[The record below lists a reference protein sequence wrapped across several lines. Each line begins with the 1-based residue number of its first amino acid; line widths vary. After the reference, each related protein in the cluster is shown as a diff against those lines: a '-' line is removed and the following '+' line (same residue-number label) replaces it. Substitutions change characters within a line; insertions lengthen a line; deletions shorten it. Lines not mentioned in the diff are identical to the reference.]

1 MIRTLLAAIAL
12 TLAFAVLADQAEP
25 ASLANAGRSCPVTM
39 PTREVPPGAGFTA
52 AGFNYGGAHLRAH
65 LYWPNGTLT
74 AGILP
79 DGGSMAIINS
89 DGSIYVKVGWWLGLP
104 GRLVVTGRRLDAPP
118 LPLRARVPGGYGSR
132 GFQPTFPTVGC
143 WRVTGKLGR
152 ARLSFT
158 VSASVLSRPD
168 GRTAGTTGRPAVNV
182 RSADRAAAR
191 CGRYRKT
198 PPGFERLLSTH

>member
-1 MIRTLLAAIAL
+1 MTRTLLAAVAL
-12 TLAFAVLADQAEP
+12 TLAFAVFADQAEP

-104 GRLVVTGRRLDAPP
+104 GRLVVTGRRLDAPAP
-118 LPLRARVPGGYGSR
+118 PLRARVPGGYGSR
-132 GFQPTFPTVGC
+132 GFQPSGITFPTVGC

-158 VSASVLSRPD
+158 VKVTKLRPK
-168 GRTAGTTGRPAVNV
+168 RAESGT
-182 RSADRAAAR
+182 RSS
-191 CGRYRKT
+191 G
-198 PPGFERLLSTH
+198 